1 MGNKGMDNKQN
12 EQSIRERME
21 VMADAASLLLL
32 GGAESFRIEETI
44 EYIGAAL
51 ELPVTCIVTL
61 TSVSISANQIIATK
75 VVKTRLSGFNLQTV
89 DEVNNF
95 SRKLTNHDMNF
106 DEFKTEI
113 EKIKKEVISFKNWE
127 KVIAAGMVSL
137 TPLLVDVASPS
148 AYVAMFLVGGTAYF
162 CFNQINKLS
171 LNTYFSEFIGGLMIG
186 FLAAIMTSIFPKL
199 GVHNIVFGA
208 IMPLVPG
215 LAITNALREIVDGQ
229 IISGIVRSIDAVF
242 ALVALSLGAA
252 AGNFLIK
259 LVLGG

>member
-1 MGNKGMDNKQN
+1 MDNTQG
-12 EQSIRERME
+12 EQKIRDRMA

-44 EYIGAAL
+44 EYIGSAID
-51 ELPVTCIVTL
+51 LPVTCIVTL

-75 VVKTRLSGFNLQTV
+75 VIKTRLSGFNLQTV
-89 DEVNNF
+89 DDVNNF
-95 SRKLTNHDMNF
+95 SRRLTSHDMNF
-106 DEFKTEI
+106 DEFKIEI
-113 EKIKKEVISFKNWE
+113 QKLKKAVISFKTWE
-127 KVIAAGMVSL
+127 KVMAAGMVSL
-137 TPLLVDVASPS
+137 TPLLVNIASPS
-148 AYVAMFLVGGTAYF
+148 AYLAMFLVGAIAYF

-186 FLAAIMTSIFPKL
+186 LLAGMMADVFPKL
-199 GVHNIVFGA
+199 GMHNIIFGA

-252 AGNFLIK
+252 AGNFIIK
-259 LVLGG
+259 FALGG

>member
-1 MGNKGMDNKQN
+1 MDNKQS

-44 EYIGAAL
+44 EYIGTAL

-75 VVKTRLSGFNLQTV
+75 VVKTRSSGFNLQTV

-95 SRKLTNHDMNF
+95 SRKLTSHDMDF
-106 DEFKTEI
+106 DEFKNEI
-113 EKIKKEVISFKNWE
+113 QKIKKEVISFKGWQ
-127 KVIAAGMVSL
+127 KVLAAGMVSL
-137 TPLLVDVASPS
+137 TPLLVNEANPN
-148 AYVAMFLVGGTAYF
+148 AYLAMFLVGAFSYF

-171 LNTYFSEFIGGLMIG
+171 LNTYFSEFVGGMMIG
-186 FLAAIMTSIFPKL
+186 LLAGVMASVFPKL
-199 GVHNIVFGA
+199 GMHNIIFGA

-229 IISGIVRSIDAVF
+229 IISGIVRSIDAIF

-252 AGNFLIK
+252 AGNFMIK
-259 LVLGG
+259 LVFGG